1 MHSRS
6 DNIEIMNNEEADKVT
21 KEHFHHLKKINQN
34 NLVLMKGSEF
44 VFDYVQLYIVN
55 VIK

>member
-21 KEHFHHLKKINQN
+21 KEHFHYLKKINQN